1 MLDSL
6 KEQEKD
12 TSLYETVCRSLLS
25 EKEFR
30 RVRADLLCI
39 LCLCALLLHCL
50 SSQRLCWVQSLLGTI
65 VNNRKSALPSI
76 FH

>member
-1 MLDSL
+1 MSQEFEYQRQIMLDSL

-30 RVRADLLCI
+30 RVRAEIICI
-39 LCLCALLLHCL
+39 LCLFATIVSPL
-50 SSQRLCWVQSLLGTI
+50 SSYVGSRV
-65 VNNRKSALPSI
+65 
-76 FH
+76 F

>member
-12 TSLYETVCRSLLS
+12 TSLYETVCRALLS

-30 RVRADLLCI
+30 RVRATACRVGYWT
-39 LCLCALLLHCL
+39 AA
-50 SSQRLCWVQSLLGTI
+50 SSP
-65 VNNRKSALPSI
+65 NSALESLPER
-76 FH
+76 